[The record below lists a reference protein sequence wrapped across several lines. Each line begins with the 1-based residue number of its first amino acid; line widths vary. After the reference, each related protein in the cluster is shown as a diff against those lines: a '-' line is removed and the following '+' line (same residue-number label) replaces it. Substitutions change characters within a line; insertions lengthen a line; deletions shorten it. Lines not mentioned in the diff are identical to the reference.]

1 MDNKKIDWDILYQ
14 AVMEVDKS
22 RIMTKKK
29 TIVYIIAWIVEII
42 IFVLIWIYKT
52 ELALFLGS
60 IITIIVLCVMCI
72 LFIILD

>member
-14 AVMEVDKS
+14 AVMEVNKS
-22 RIMTKKK
+22 GRMTKKK

-60 IITIIVLCVMCI
+60 IITIIVLCVMWI